1 MSNPQDPGYGGPP
14 PGGGWGPPPAPP
26 GGGWGPPPAPPG
38 GGWGPPPAPP
48 GGGWGPPPQGPPG
61 GGWGPP
67 PGPDGYGP
75 SPGGR
80 QTDQAAIVSLVCGI
94 CSFPALFCCSLF
106 GVPLSI
112 GAIIAGVVALGN
124 INKKPE
130 LDGKP
135 MAIAGIAIGG
145 VSIVLL
151 VLLLAFGVAG
161 MLLDKKL

>member
-1 MSNPQDPGYGGPP
+1 
-14 PGGGWGPPPAPP
+14 
-26 GGGWGPPPAPPG
+26 
-38 GGWGPPPAPP
+38 
-48 GGGWGPPPQGPPG
+48 
-61 GGWGPP
+61 
-67 PGPDGYGP
+67 
-75 SPGGR
+75 
-80 QTDQAAIVSLVCGI
+80 VCGI